1 MSDTANL
8 RLPLLEAAQAQKHV
22 TVNEGLG
29 LLDALAQIAVQDR
42 DLAAPPAAPVDGQ
55 CWIVG
60 ADPTGAWAGRAG
72 QLAAWR
78 DGAWRFSAPRAGWI
92 AYAVDEAAYLMFDGA
107 AWGDFFATLSA
118 LQNLAALGVNATADA
133 TNRLAV
139 ASGAVLFNHA
149 GAGVQ
154 VKLNKQAA
162 ADTASLLFQDDFG
175 GRAEIGLAGDDD
187 LRVKVSA
194 DGAAWHEA
202 LRVERA
208 SGRVGFP
215 SGADGVRAQLDADR
229 TYYVRTDGSDAN
241 DGLADNAAGALRTI
255 QKAVDTVGA
264 LDIGTFDVTVQV
276 RAGTY
281 GGGVVLKNFAGAGT
295 ARLVGDLAI
304 PANVVIDKASGDVV
318 GAPGLLSAWT
328 VGGFKITTTSGQC
341 VGVRNGGSLQIT
353 GPMEYG
359 ATSNYHMFV
368 SQQSTLIVTSGYTI
382 GGGANHHIRVE
393 NAAMM
398 QIGGGLTIT
407 LAGTPAFAAAFIG
420 AYRLA
425 AAIAFGV
432 TFAGAATGVRYRA
445 TLNSVIETNGG
456 GAAYLP
462 GDAAGV
468 LSTGGQYS

>member
-29 LLDALAQIAVQDR
+29 LLDALAQIAVEDR
-42 DLAAPPAAPVDGQ
+42 DLAAPPPAPADGQ
-55 CWIVG
+55 CWIVA

-78 DGAWRFSAPRAGWI
+78 DGAWRFSAPRAGWV
-92 AYAVDEAAYLMFDGA
+92 AYAADEAAYLMFDGA
-107 AWGDFFATLSA
+107 AWGDFFATASA

-162 ADTASLLFQDDFG
+162 GDTASLLFQDDFG

-194 DGAAWHEA
+194 DGASWREA
-202 LRVERA
+202 MRIDGA

-215 SGADGVRAQLDADR
+215 SGATGVRAQIDADR
-229 TYYVRTDGSDAN
+229 TYYVRIDGSDAN
-241 DGLADNAAGALRTI
+241 DGLTDDAAGAFRTI

-264 LDIGTFDVTVQV
+264 LDLGVFDVTVQV
-276 RAGTY
+276 GAGTHE
-281 GGGVVLKNFAGAGT
+281 GGVVLKNFVGAGT
-295 ARLVGDLAI
+295 ASLVGDLAN

-318 GAPGLLSAWT
+318 AAPGLLSAWT
-328 VGGFKITTTSGQC
+328 VGGFRITTVSGQC
-341 VGVRNGGSLQIT
+341 VGVRNGGRLQIT

-359 ATSNYHMFV
+359 ATSSYHMFV
-368 SQQSTLIVTSGYTI
+368 TQQSALVVAGDYTI
-382 GGGANHHIRVE
+382 SGGANHHARIE
-393 NAAMM
+393 NAAML
-398 QIGGGLTIT
+398 QISGGLTIT
-407 LAGTPAFAAAFIG
+407 LTGAPAFPIAFIA
-420 AYRLA
+420 AYRLS
-425 AAIAFGV
+425 AAIVFGL
-432 TFAGAATGVRYRA
+432 TFVGAATGVRYRA
-445 TLNSVIETNGG
+445 SLNSAIETNGG
-456 GAAYLP
+456 GASYLP
-462 GDAAGV
+462 GDTAGV
-468 LSTGGQYS
+468 LSAGAQYN

>member
-42 DLAAPPAAPVDGQ
+42 DLATPPVTPDDGQ
-55 CWIVG
+55 CWIVAAG
-60 ADPTGAWAGRAG
+60 STGAWAGRAG
-72 QLAAWR
+72 HLAVWR
-78 DGAWRFSAPRAGWI
+78 DGAWRFSMPRAGWI
-92 AYAVDEAAYLMFDGA
+92 AYAVDEDAYLMFDGA

-118 LQNLAALGVNATADA
+118 VQNLAALGVNATADA

-162 ADTASLLFQDDFG
+162 GETASLLFQEDFG

-187 LRVKVSA
+187 LHVKVSA
-194 DGAAWHEA
+194 DGVHWREA
-202 LRVERA
+202 MRIDGA
-208 SGRVGFP
+208 SGQVRFP
-215 SGADGVRAQLDADR
+215 SGAAGVRAQLSANR
-229 TYYVRTDGSDAN
+229 TYYVRTDGSDTN
-241 DGLADNAAGALRTI
+241 DGLADDAAGAFRTI
-255 QKAVDTVGA
+255 QKAIDMVAA
-264 LDIGTFDVTVQV
+264 LDLGIFDVTIQV
-276 RAGTY
+276 RAGTH
-281 GGGVVLKNFAGAGT
+281 GGVVLKNFAGTGT
-295 ARLVGDLAI
+295 AKLVGDLAM
-304 PANVVIDKASGDVV
+304 PANVVINKASGDVI

-341 VGVRNGGSLQIT
+341 VGIRNGGTLQIT

-359 ATSNYHMFV
+359 ATTGYHIFV
-368 SQQSTLIVTSGYTI
+368 SQQSTLVVTSGYTI
-382 GGGANHHIRVE
+382 SGGASHHIRIE
-393 NAAMM
+393 NTAMM

-407 LAGTPAFAAAFIG
+407 LAGTPAFGVAFIG
-420 AYRLA
+420 VYRLA
-425 AAIAFGV
+425 AAIIFGLN
-432 TFAGAATGVRYRA
+432 FAGAATGVRYRA
-445 TLNSVIETNGG
+445 TLNSVIETDGG

-462 GDAAGV
+462 GNAAGA
-468 LSTGGQYS
+468 LATGAQYN

>member
-1 MSDTANL
+1 L
-8 RLPLLEAAQAQKHV
+8 
-22 TVNEGLG
+22 
-29 LLDALAQIAVQDR
+29 
-42 DLAAPPAAPVDGQ
+42 
-55 CWIVG
+55 
-60 ADPTGAWAGRAG
+60 
-72 QLAAWR
+72 
-78 DGAWRFSAPRAGWI
+78 
-92 AYAVDEAAYLMFDGA
+92 
-107 AWGDFFATLSA
+107 
-118 LQNLAALGVNATADA
+118 
-133 TNRLAV
+133 
-139 ASGAVLFNHA
+139 
-149 GAGVQ
+149 
-154 VKLNKQAA
+154 
-162 ADTASLLFQDDFG
+162 
-175 GRAEIGLAGDDD
+175 
-187 LRVKVSA
+187 
-194 DGAAWHEA
+194 
-202 LRVERA
+202 
-208 SGRVGFP
+208 
-215 SGADGVRAQLDADR
+215 GVRAQLDADR
-229 TYYVRTDGSDAN
+229 TYYVRADGSDAN
-241 DGLADNAAGALRTI
+241 DGLTDAAGGAFRTI
-255 QKAVDTVGA
+255 QKAVDTVAA
-264 LDIGTFDVTVQV
+264 LDLGVFDVTVRV
-276 RAGTY
+276 GPGSY
-281 GGGVVLKNFAGAGT
+281 GGVVLKNFAGTGT
-295 ARLVGDLAI
+295 ARLVGDLTT

-318 GAPGLLSAWT
+318 AAPGVLSAWT

-341 VGVRNGGSLQIT
+341 VGVRNGGTLQIT